1 MKIGLLGL
9 PGGGKST
16 CFRAVTG
23 KAQESRHG
31 DDIAVVQ
38 VPDDRLPRIAEIY
51 GSEKTTPPELVVV
64 DLTALSKGQDVAS
77 RQSHLSNAAGD
88 ADAFALVIQAFGTL
102 SHTGGELDPK
112 SDLEDLLLELCLT
125 DLDVI
130 GGRLKR
136 LDDASV
142 AKRDRS
148 QFETST
154 LQKCYEHLEQGALML
169 RLELEPEA
177 EKLLRG
183 FGLLTMRPMLV
194 VFNVGED
201 DLEGAGIAAAREYA
215 GSLGLPSLVFCA
227 ELEEEIL
234 QLPLAEQEEFLAG
247 YGLDGAA
254 RDRLIKAAYDA
265 LDTITFYTSAGTE
278 ARAWTVRAGTTAHG
292 AAGKIHTD
300 MADKFVRAERIA
312 TEVLFDAGSEAE
324 AKKRGDWSLEGA
336 DYIVQDG
343 DLLLIRFTH

>member
-9 PGGGKST
+9 PGSGKST

-23 KAQESRHG
+23 KAQEGRHG
-31 DDIAVVQ
+31 DDIAVVE
-38 VPDDRLPRIAEIY
+38 VPDDRLPRIAGIY
-51 GSEKTTPPELVVV
+51 GSEKMTPPELVVV
-64 DLTALSKGQDVAS
+64 DLTALSKGEDVGN

-88 ADAFALVIQAFGTL
+88 ADAFALVIQAFGTINHL
-102 SHTGGELDPK
+102 GGELDPK

-130 GGRLKR
+130 SGRLKR
-136 LDDASV
+136 LEDSSV

-148 QFETST
+148 QFEVNT
-154 LQKCYEHLEQGALML
+154 LQKCYQHLEQGALML
-169 RLELEPEA
+169 QLKLEPEA

-194 VFNVGED
+194 VFNVGEE
-201 DLEGAGIAAAREYA
+201 DLAGARIAAAREYA
-215 GSLGLPSLVFCA
+215 DIRGLPSLVFCA

-234 QLPLAEQEEFLAG
+234 QLAPAEQEEFLAD
-247 YGLDGAA
+247 YGLDGSA

-265 LDTITFYTSAGTE
+265 LDIITFYTSAGTE
-278 ARAWTVRAGTTAHG
+278 ARAWTVRAGTTAHE

-300 MADKFVRAERIA
+300 MAEKFVRAERIA
-312 TEVLFDAGSEAE
+312 GEALCEAGSEAE
-324 AKKRGDWSLEGA
+324 AKKRGDWSLEGT